1 MGRTY
6 HPRRQQVLSAILA
19 GISIKEASLTN
30 GTSINYG
37 SRVCR
42 EEGLDK
48 HYITEA
54 EFSIVQEYRKTLR
67 ELKVTA

>member
-6 HPRRQQVLSAILA
+6 HPKRHLVLADILA
-19 GISIKEASLTN
+19 GRSIKDASLSH
-30 GTSINYG
+30 GASINYG

-42 EEGLDK
+42 EEHLDK

-54 EFSIVQEYRKTLR
+54 EFSMVQEHRRTLR